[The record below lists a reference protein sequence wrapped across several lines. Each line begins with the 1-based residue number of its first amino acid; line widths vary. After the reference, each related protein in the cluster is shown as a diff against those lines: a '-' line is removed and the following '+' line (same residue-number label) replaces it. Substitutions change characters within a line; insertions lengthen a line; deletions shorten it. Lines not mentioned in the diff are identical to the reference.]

1 MKQFDYNNY
10 LKNNPLLQ
18 EDTSNN
24 INESIDPEQIFNL
37 LLLSTFAASTAY
49 ASGIVSNVINKAKE
63 KWNDYKYNTTI
74 KPIVDRLRNDND
86 VVSMIKST
94 PKWSRQN
101 IKAVKNII
109 MSKLNDKEKRYLHK
123 VFNDL
128 KSN

>member
-1 MKQFDYNNY
+1 MKQFDYNKY

-37 LLLSTFAASTAY
+37 LLLSTFATSAAY

-101 IKAVKNII
+101 IKAVKNMI
-109 MSKLNDKEKRYLHK
+109 MGKLNDKEKRYLHK